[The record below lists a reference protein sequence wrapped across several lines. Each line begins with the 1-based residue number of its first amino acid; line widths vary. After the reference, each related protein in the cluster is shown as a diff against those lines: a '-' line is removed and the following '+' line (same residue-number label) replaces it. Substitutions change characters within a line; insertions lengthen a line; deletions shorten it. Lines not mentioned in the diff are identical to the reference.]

1 MNPIPRRHWL
11 LGTAALPAALMLTGC
26 TEGGLPFLG
35 GSRAPGSCLDASQ
48 ELPEEVLDTVPEG
61 VVLSPVS
68 PDPDTWF
75 SSSGFALSPDGSMLA
90 ACEASDRFLLEL
102 ADSFGIVLWDTA
114 SGEVIRRI
122 TPATMGVI
130 AWHPDGTRLAMGE
143 GRHIAIIDLEGNLEW
158 NLIGHELPESG
169 TASIRDLTYSPDGS
183 QLASSS
189 SDGTVRLWDVEGDS
203 CGEGHVLETGPR
215 SNAAL
220 SYSPDGTTLAVGGT
234 ASSSV
239 SDPENPLE
247 LWDPATGEHRSVLE
261 DPAGIVWG
269 LEHGADGSLLVVTDE
284 PAALTVIA
292 PDGTTQAGPVTGT
305 IWFPSLAVGTGRRI
319 ALLGGDDE
327 LLIWD
332 RGTGEETRLEA
343 APDLSRLCWSLD
355 ESELYS
361 LSTGTGVRVWDET
374 GWRTFDLP

>member
-1 MNPIPRRHWL
+1 MNPIPRRQCL

-26 TEGGLPFLG
+26 MEGGLPFLG

-61 VVLSPVS
+61 VIVTPAR

-75 SSSGFALSPDGSMLA
+75 SPSGFALSPDGSMLA
-90 ACEASDRFLLEL
+90 ACEAPDRVQLDL
-102 ADSFGIVLWDTA
+102 ADSRGTVLWDTS

-130 AWHPDGTRLAMGE
+130 AWHPDGTRLAIGD

-169 TASIRDLTYSPDGS
+169 TASIRALTYSPDGS

-189 SDGTVRLWDVEGDS
+189 SDGTVRLWDIEGDS
-203 CGEGHVLETGPR
+203 CGEGHVLETGPH

-220 SYSPDGTTLAVGGT
+220 SWSPDGTTLAVGGAT
-234 ASSSV
+234 SSSV
-239 SDPENPLE
+239 SSSESSLG
-247 LWDPATGEHRSVLE
+247 LWDPATGERRSVLE
-261 DPAGIVWG
+261 DPAGIVWD

-292 PDGTTQAGPVTGT
+292 PNGTTQDGPVTDT
-305 IWFPSLAVGTGRRI
+305 IWFPSLAVGTGQRV

-332 RGTGEETRLEA
+332 RWTGEETRLEVSSELGA
-343 APDLSRLCWSLD
+343 LCWSLD
-355 ESELYS
+355 ESELYC
-361 LSTGTGVRVWDET
+361 LSTGTGVMVWDET